1 MTVGVVR
8 PTRSADPRAD
18 PEPHGTPVPL
28 TRIAPVG
35 GWPGLDLPELWAYRG
50 LLRFLV
56 WREVRVRYAQTVLGA
71 AWAVVQPLLTMAV
84 FTIVFGRFARIPSD
98 GRPYWIFALVA
109 LVPWSYLSTAVT
121 SASGSLVTNTNL
133 VTKVYFPRLVIPAAP
148 VIAGLLDLAI
158 ALLLLL
164 LAMVAFGMVPQP
176 QAVVLVPLLVCLMM
190 LTAMGV
196 GSLFGALNIQ
206 YRDVKHVMPFVV
218 QVWMFASPIA
228 YPLSLVPDRYRLAY
242 ALNPMVGVVEGF
254 RTALLGSGTLRPAE
268 LALSGASA
276 VALFALGTLYFRHTE
291 RFFADVA

>member
-1 MTVGVVR
+1 MTIGVER
-8 PTRSADPRAD
+8 AARSADPSAQ
-18 PEPHGTPVPL
+18 PGPHALPVRF

-35 GWPGLDLPELWAYRG
+35 GWPGLNLSELWASRG

-71 AWAVVQPLLTMAV
+71 SWAVVQPLLTMAV

-98 GRPYWIFALVA
+98 GQPYWIFALAA
-109 LVPWSYLSTAVT
+109 LVPWSYLSTTVT
-121 SASGSLVTNTNL
+121 SASNSLVTNTHL
-133 VTKVYFPRLVIPAAP
+133 LTKVYFPRLVIPTAP

-158 ALLLLL
+158 ALLILL
-164 LAMVAFGMVPQP
+164 LAMVAFGMMPPPQR
-176 QAVVLVPLLVCLMM
+176 VWLVPLLVCVMM
-190 LTAMGV
+190 LTATGV
-196 GSLFGALNIQ
+196 GSLFAALNIQ

-218 QVWMFASPIA
+218 QIWMYASPVA

-254 RTALLGSGTLRPAE
+254 RTALLGSTTLRPTE
-268 LALSGASA
+268 LVLSSASA
-276 VALFALGTLYFRHTE
+276 IALFAVGTLYFRHTE

>member
-1 MTVGVVR
+1 MTVGVER
-8 PTRSADPRAD
+8 AARSADPSAQPGPQELAGRF
-18 PEPHGTPVPL
+18 

-35 GWPGLDLPELWAYRG
+35 GWPGLNLPELWASRS

-71 AWAVVQPLLTMAV
+71 TWAVLQPLLTMAV
-84 FTIVFGRFARIPSD
+84 FTIVFGHFARIPSD

-109 LVPWSYLSTAVT
+109 LVPWSYLSTTVT
-121 SASGSLVTNTNL
+121 SASSSLVTNTNL
-133 VTKVYFPRLVIPAAP
+133 VTKVYFPRLVIPLAP

-164 LAMVAFGMVPQP
+164 LAMIAFHMVPPP
-176 QAVVLVPLLVCLMM
+176 QAVAPVLLSVCLMM

-196 GSLFGALNIQ
+196 GSLFAALNIQ

-218 QVWMFASPIA
+218 QIWLYASPVA

-242 ALNPMVGVVEGF
+242 ALNPMVAVVEEF
-254 RTALLGSGTLRPAE
+254 RTALLGSTTLRPTE
-268 LALSGASA
+268 LLLSGASA
-276 VALFALGTLYFRHTE
+276 IALFAFGTLYFRHTE

>member
-1 MTVGVVR
+1 MTVGAVR

-18 PEPHGTPVPL
+18 AEPDGTPVAL

-35 GWPGLDLPELWAYRG
+35 GWPGLDLSELWAYRG

-84 FTIVFGRFARIPSD
+84 FTIVFGRFVRIPSD
-98 GRPYWIFALVA
+98 GQPYWIFALVA
-109 LVPWSYLSTAVT
+109 LVPWSYLSTTVT

-148 VIAGLLDLAI
+148 VIAGLLDFAI

-164 LAMVAFGMVPQP
+164 LAMLAFGMVPQP
-176 QAVVLVPLLVCLMM
+176 QAVVLGPLLVCLMM

-242 ALNPMVGVVEGF
+242 ALNPMVSVVEGF

-268 LALSGASA
+268 LAVSGASA

-291 RFFADVA
+291 RFFADIA

>member
-1 MTVGVVR
+1 MGRVDSPGMTRAPALTAAPAGTVVR
-8 PTRSADPRAD
+8 
-18 PEPHGTPVPL
+18 V
-28 TRIAPVG
+28 APVG
-35 GWPGLDLPELWAYRG
+35 AWPGFDLPELWAYRG

>member
-1 MTVGVVR
+1 MTVGIER
-8 PTRSADPRAD
+8 AARSADPSAQ
-18 PEPHGTPVPL
+18 PGPQALPVRF

-35 GWPGLDLPELWAYRG
+35 GWPGLNLSELWASRG

-71 AWAVVQPLLTMAV
+71 SWAVVQPLLTMVV

-98 GRPYWIFALVA
+98 GQPYWIFALAA
-109 LVPWSYLSTAVT
+109 LVPWSYLSTTVT
-121 SASGSLVTNTNL
+121 SASNSLVTNTHL
-133 VTKVYFPRLVIPAAP
+133 LTKVYFPRLVIPTAP

-158 ALLLLL
+158 ALLILL
-164 LAMVAFGMVPQP
+164 LAMVAFGMMPPLQRVW
-176 QAVVLVPLLVCLMM
+176 LVPLLVCVMM
-190 LTAMGV
+190 LTATGV
-196 GSLFGALNIQ
+196 GSLFAALNIQ

-218 QVWMFASPIA
+218 QIWMYASPVA

-254 RTALLGSGTLRPAE
+254 RTALLGSTTLRPTE
-268 LALSGASA
+268 LVLSSASA
-276 VALFALGTLYFRHTE
+276 IALFAVGTRYFRHTE